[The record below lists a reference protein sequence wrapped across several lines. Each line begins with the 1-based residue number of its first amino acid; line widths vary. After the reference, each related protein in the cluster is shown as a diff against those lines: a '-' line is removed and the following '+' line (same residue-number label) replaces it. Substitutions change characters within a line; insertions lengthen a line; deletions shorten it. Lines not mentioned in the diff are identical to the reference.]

1 LKIQVGE
8 ILKKQ
13 VPEKLKDSMAGIQF
27 SPVSVFALY
36 NLLFPADDFIVM
48 EEAYVPGDLVI
59 LGTFNKYVNS

>member
-1 LKIQVGE
+1 
-8 ILKKQ
+8 
-13 VPEKLKDSMAGIQF
+13 MAGIQF